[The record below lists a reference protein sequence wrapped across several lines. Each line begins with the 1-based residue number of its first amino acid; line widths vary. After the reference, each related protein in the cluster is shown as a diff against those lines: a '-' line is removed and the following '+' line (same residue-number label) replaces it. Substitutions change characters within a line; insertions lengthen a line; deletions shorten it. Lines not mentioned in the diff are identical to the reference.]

1 MEYIQTK
8 TTYHRLAKDEEDQSS
23 LPVKDQKWLLA
34 SKKLIYLAIL
44 VCFIL
49 TATGGFVVGNFF
61 SSGRGSHGDS
71 NANGATAPRIPAPQ
85 IEGKFVFSSPFSKEP
100 PQSDG
105 EGDKSEPIWDALIP
119 NGLGYFRDHNLAP
132 KISIPTV
139 FHQLHCLYVLRRAYY
154 SHSAQLQGFDFGKN
168 RTIHAAHCFDYL
180 EQSITCAADS
190 TVEPGEDDPNGF
202 LGSGFSRQCRD
213 FEAVKEYVE
222 KWRVFNATGFLAHG
236 LDHGQA
242 HNVLRVCARAE
253 PLILPRNFA

>member
-119 NGLGYFRDHNLAP
+119 
-132 KISIPTV
+132 S
-139 FHQLHCLYVLRRAYY
+139 
-154 SHSAQLQGFDFGKN
+154 
-168 RTIHAAHCFDYL
+168 
-180 EQSITCAADS
+180 E
-190 TVEPGEDDPNGF
+190 
-202 LGSGFSRQCRD
+202 
-213 FEAVKEYVE
+213 
-222 KWRVFNATGFLAHG
+222 
-236 LDHGQA
+236 
-242 HNVLRVCARAE
+242 
-253 PLILPRNFA
+253 LP